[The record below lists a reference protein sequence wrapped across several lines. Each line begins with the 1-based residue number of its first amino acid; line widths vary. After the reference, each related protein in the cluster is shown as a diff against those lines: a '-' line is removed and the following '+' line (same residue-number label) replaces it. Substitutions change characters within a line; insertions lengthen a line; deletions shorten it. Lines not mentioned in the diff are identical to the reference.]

1 MDEIERKRLETRK
14 RLRDDFE
21 YWCRTCYRIID
32 KNGSHVP
39 LILNRAQRLVM
50 KSVYQQMAAG
60 KPIRIIIL
68 KGRQQGMS
76 TMVEAWQLW
85 RTSQNKA
92 RRAFVLAHVAES
104 SSSLF
109 EQARRGYEALPEI
122 VKPEKKR
129 SNKKELIF
137 GALDSS
143 LTVATAGGK
152 GIGRGSTFQYVHA
165 SEVGLWEDGSA
176 EANMNGLLQCVPNV
190 PDSAVFIESTAE
202 GIGNLYHRMW
212 TDAERGA
219 NPFDA
224 VFTPW
229 FWQDEYR
236 TDPQPKF
243 KKTPEEIDLVRKYEL
258 DDRQLQW
265 RRDKIAISGLD
276 LFNQEYPNTPQ
287 DAFLTSGRPV
297 FEPQMIH
304 RMIQEAPL
312 PVKRMGMVEG
322 TFQDDPWGELS
333 LWIPKV
339 DPAGTYYIGA
349 DVAEGLKHGD
359 YSVAQVINGSGEQ
372 VAVWRGHVI
381 ADEFA
386 VILAEIGEMFNTAT
400 ICVELNNHGL
410 LTASNLAKILNYP
423 SVWTEQ
429 TYDRID
435 QEETVRLG
443 FTQNPKTRTMVLNK
457 LRAHVRDSTLIIK
470 DEVTLREMLNFVIS
484 ESGKMEAQ
492 TGAHDDH
499 VMSLALA
506 NHINEGNWTPIHNAP
521 DSYIEAI

>member
-1 MDEIERKRLETRK
+1 MDDIEQRRLDTRK
-14 RLRDDFE
+14 RLRDEFE
-21 YWCRTCYRIID
+21 FWARKCYRIID
-32 KNGSHVP
+32 KNGNHVP
-39 LILNRAQRLVM
+39 LILNRAQRRVM
-50 KSVYQQMAAG
+50 DAVYRQMAAG
-60 KPIRIIIL
+60 LPIRIIIL

-104 SSSLF
+104 SSALF
-109 EQARRGYEALPEI
+109 EQAKRGYDNLPEI

-165 SEVGLWEDGSA
+165 SEVGLWEAGSA

-219 NPFDA
+219 SPFDA

-243 KKTPEEIDLVRKYEL
+243 KRTPEENDLVRQHSL
-258 DDRQLQW
+258 DDLQLQW

-276 LFNQEYPNTPQ
+276 LFNQEYPCTPE

-304 RMIQEAPL
+304 RMIQEAPP
-312 PVKRMGMVEG
+312 PVKRMGMVDGE
-322 TFQDDPWGELS
+322 FQDDPRGELF

-339 DPAGTYYIGA
+339 DPRGTYYIGA
-349 DVAEGLKHGD
+349 DVAEGLKNGD
-359 YSVAQVINGSGEQ
+359 YSVAQVLNGAGEQ

-386 VILAEIGEMFNTAT
+386 VILSEIGMMFNTAE

-410 LTASNLAKILNYP
+410 LTASNLAKVLHYP
-423 SVWTEQ
+423 SVWTEH

-435 QEETVRLG
+435 HEETVRLG
-443 FTQNPKTRTMVLNK
+443 FTQNPKTRTMILNK
-457 LRAHVRDSTLIIK
+457 LRAQVRDLTLTIR

-492 TGAHDDH
+492 PGAHDDH